1 MNVGGQIKKA
11 RKAAD
16 MTQAELAERLE
27 VSLVTVQRYEGGQ
40 REASYV
46 MLQRIATYTDKPLGF
61 FFEDGEAA

>member
-1 MNVGGQIKKA
+1 
-11 RKAAD
+11 

-46 MLQRIATYTDKPLGF
+46 TLQRIATYTDKPLAF
-61 FFEDGEAA
+61 FFEDGKDAA